1 MKKNNANKIKIFAL
15 LVFLALRSYAG
26 DFNTGSVG
34 TAGGQFLNMG
44 GGARAISLGGA
55 YTAISDEAS
64 GIYWNPAGLVQI
76 SDVSLMFMHANYLAD
91 ISFDYLAFGHKKD
104 NFAFGAALSYMDA
117 GDIKQ
122 TDVAGNSIGTYN
134 PRDYVGIISMAMKTN
149 SSFSDDEGFFSIGIN
164 AKILKSYIIEQANTF
179 AVDIGILNKS
189 SFGYDKR
196 IRFGLLA
203 QNIGPKIK
211 FDKEE
216 DNLPLTLKGGM
227 AVESNKNLLFCG
239 DVVFPKSNQPY
250 IALGI
255 EYKIQILNKTNIS
268 LRFGG
273 NTHALNSLNVLNGLS
288 AGFGVKLD
296 FLSIDYALNGF
307 GELGNAHRV
316 SISFNF
322 GENGNDDSKNLSSNR
337 KSMSSKEARNNKKFK
352 EKKES
357 KVSEEDV
364 WNFLY

>member
-1 MKKNNANKIKIFAL
+1 MKQKNSNTLKIL
-15 LVFLALRSYAG
+15 TMLVFLANWSYAG
-26 DFNTGSVG
+26 GFNTGSIG

-64 GIYWNPAGLVQI
+64 GIYYNPAGLVQI

-91 ISFDYLAFGHKKD
+91 ISFDYLAFGHKKN

-117 GDIKQ
+117 GDIQQ
-122 TDVAGNSIGTYN
+122 TDVSGNSMGTYK
-134 PRDYVGIISMAMKTN
+134 PRDYVGIISMAMKT
-149 SSFSDDEGFFSIGIN
+149 SSPFSNDEGFFSIGIN

-179 AVDIGILNKS
+179 AFDIGILNKS
-189 SFGYDKR
+189 SFALNDKR
-196 IRFGLLA
+196 IRFGFLA

-216 DNLPLTLKGGM
+216 DSLPLTLKGGV

-239 DVVFPKSNQPY
+239 DMVFPKSNQPY
-250 IALGI
+250 AALGL
-255 EYKIQILNKTNIS
+255 EYKLQILNKTNIS
-268 LRFGG
+268 LRLGG
-273 NTHALNSLNVLNGLS
+273 NTRALNSLNVLNGLS
-288 AGFGVKLD
+288 AGFGIKLD

-322 GENGNDDSKNLSSNR
+322 GENENNNLKNWNSNR
-337 KSMSSKEARNNKKFK
+337 KSI
-352 EKKES
+352 
-357 KVSEEDV
+357 
-364 WNFLY
+364 